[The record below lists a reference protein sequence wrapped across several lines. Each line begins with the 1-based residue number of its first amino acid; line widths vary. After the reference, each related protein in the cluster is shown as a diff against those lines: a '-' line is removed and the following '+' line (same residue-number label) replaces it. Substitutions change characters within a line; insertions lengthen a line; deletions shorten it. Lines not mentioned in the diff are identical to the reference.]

1 MYEVNINFEEASRA
15 WKENKVST
23 GNGTY
28 KYICGATRKD
38 GGKCQNRRQNGKMY
52 CHIHFLNHKSQ

>member
-1 MYEVNINFEEASRA
+1 MYEVNIDFDEASRV
-15 WKENKVST
+15 WRENKIST

-38 GGKCQNRRQNGKMY
+38 GGKCKNAPSTGKRY
-52 CHIHFLNHKSQ
+52 CHIHDPKTKSQ